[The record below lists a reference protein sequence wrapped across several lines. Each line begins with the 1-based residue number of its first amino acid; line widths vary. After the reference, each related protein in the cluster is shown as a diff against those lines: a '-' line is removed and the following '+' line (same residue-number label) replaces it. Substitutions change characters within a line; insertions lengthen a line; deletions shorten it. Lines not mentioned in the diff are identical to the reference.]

1 LDEYPPRAAKP
12 TLEGRIV
19 KIGLITIGQSPRE
32 DLLEEIRE
40 GVGEKAELLEAGA
53 LDDLNKEEILKLK
66 PSRGE
71 HHLITRL
78 RDGSSTIVSKEKII
92 PKIQAKIQQLEEKD
106 VDTIVLLC
114 TGEFPEFKTKKPV
127 LQPDKILKHV
137 ITAVAEGKKLGV
149 IVPIPEQLPHAEKK
163 WAPTRCKVY
172 AVSAS
177 PYHEKKS
184 VEEAAKSLRSKDVDL
199 VLLDCMGFGAG
210 LKKRVAEITGRPV
223 IQSLSVVAKIAG
235 ELSQ

>member
-1 LDEYPPRAAKP
+1 LEPPPPAVRQA
-12 TLEGRIV
+12 LEWRRV

-53 LDDLNKEEILKLK
+53 LDGLDREEIDALR
-66 PSRGE
+66 PAEGE

-78 RDGSSTIVSKEKII
+78 RDGSSTIVGKERII
-92 PKIQAKIQQLEEKD
+92 PKIQAKIQELEEKG
-106 VDTIVLLC
+106 VDITVLLC
-114 TGEFPEFKTKKPV
+114 TGEFPEFKTRKPL

-149 IVPIPEQLPHAEKK
+149 IVPIPEQLPYAEKK
-163 WAPTRCKVY
+163 WAPTGCRVY

-177 PYHEKKS
+177 PYHEKES
-184 VEEAAKSLRSKDVDL
+184 VEEAARSIKLRNVDL

-223 IQSLSVVAKIAG
+223 IQSLSLVAKIAG